1 MITQSFDFSNDVFD
15 LFALFKDEP
24 HLFFL
29 DSSLTASTN
38 GRYSFI
44 GFDPFEIVEGYDLE
58 SYQRFKNRFLH
69 LQQLDGRSSL
79 PFHAGAVGY
88 LSYDLG
94 MLFQGVGSSND
105 RRENGLPLF
114 HFGLYDVV
122 LTVDHLDQKL
132 HIASNGFPEV
142 ESGARQK
149 RAKER
154 LQKVVERVGHLIP
167 LAKNYVKA
175 PGSGHSRQAVFKSNV
190 TRDEY
195 VRAIGRALNHIQQ
208 GDIYEINLSH
218 QVVVEAQ
225 SNATNIKPWE
235 LYARL
240 RELSPSHFSAF
251 LNAGNHQILSTS
263 PERFLCLKKGIAQ
276 IRPMKGTRPRGR
288 TPEEDTV
295 FRQELLH
302 SKKEIAELLMV
313 TDLERNDLGR
323 VCEFGSVRVKEMRTI
338 EEYKTVFQATSMV
351 EGKLRADRNC
361 FDLIEAC
368 FPGGSV
374 TGCPKISAMRLIDGL
389 EVSKRGVY
397 TGAFGYIDFSGNL
410 DFNILIRTLLLNE
423 GKVSFH
429 VGGGIVADSDP
440 LMEYDET
447 WVKAKALM
455 ECLSSNLPHP
465 RGEAG

>member
-1 MITQSFDFSNDVFD
+1 MITKTFDFSNDVFD
-15 LFALFKDEP
+15 LFALFKEEP

-29 DSSLTASTN
+29 DSSLTTSVN

-44 GFDPFEIVEGYDLE
+44 GFDPFEIVEGHDLE
-58 SYQRFKNRFLH
+58 SFRRFKERFLH
-69 LQQLDGRSSL
+69 FQQLDERSQL
-79 PFHAGAVGY
+79 PFHSGAVGY

-94 MLFQGVGSSND
+94 MLFQGVGLSKD
-105 RRENGLPLF
+105 HRQNGLPMF
-114 HFGLYDVV
+114 HFGLYDVI

-132 HIASNGFPEV
+132 HITSNGFPET
-142 ESGARQK
+142 ETGARQK

-154 LQKVVERVGHLIP
+154 LHKVVERVGQLS
-167 LAKNYVKA
+167 LSTTKYAG
-175 PGSGHSRQAVFKSNV
+175 GSAREQFSQPVFKSNV

-195 VRAIGRALNHIQQ
+195 VRAIERALKHIQQ

-218 QVVVEAQ
+218 QVVVDAQ
-225 SNATNIKPWE
+225 GNAMNVKPWE
-235 LYARL
+235 LYACL

-251 LNAGNHQILSTS
+251 FNTGNHQILSTS
-263 PERFLCLKKGIAQ
+263 PERFLCLKKGTAQ
-276 IRPMKGTRPRGR
+276 IRPMKGTRPRGK
-288 TPEEDTV
+288 TPEEDTAL
-295 FRQELLH
+295 RQELMH

-323 VCEFGSVRVKEMRTI
+323 VCEFGSVRVREMRTI
-338 EEYKTVFQATSMV
+338 EEYKTVFQATSMI

-374 TGCPKISAMRLIDGL
+374 TGCPKISAMRIIDGL
-389 EVSKRGVY
+389 EAGPRGIY

-423 GKVSFH
+423 GKISFH

-455 ECLSSNLPHP
+455 ECLSLNLP
-465 RGEAG
+465 RVGGGS